1 MARKSKEF
9 QYSAL
14 SSFCERTLKAKP
26 PKIPSYSFRGQ
37 EHKLPSVN
45 TTAAFVGAKVTQQ
58 YTGDAMI
65 GIATLHKSNAVP
77 VFTEQEAQ
85 DISKM
90 RRG

>member
-1 MARKSKEF
+1 MKNKSY
-9 QYSAL
+9 QYDAL
-14 SSFCERTLKAKP
+14 RSRGDRLKSMST
-26 PKIPSYSFRGQ
+26 PKIPSYAYPPGRDGLRDAPS
-37 EHKLPSVN
+37 LPMTMDTIPSKQN
-45 TTAAFVGAKVTQQ
+45 E

-77 VFTEQEAQ
+77 VFSQEEAV